1 MRWIIIIEEKL
12 KVKEV
17 ANILNLSRSTI
28 YNRLSNGKI
37 DGYKENNEWVIIISE
52 NKNQDIYEEF
62 LEKKVENKWKTLNNG
77 FFDRK
82 AIDKSL
88 KETKSRFNN
97 IGLLSQAAQNS
108 YDQAQK
114 TIEWMESMG
123 TMDSHYNFMSEAEKF
138 VQQHGFSITNDIL
151 LRSYK
156 KFETPTFDLVKDIGY
171 FDRYMGRGFEI
182 PNIVN
187 FNLLE
192 SLLDTTID
200 GFKKMQNNY
209 RISKKYFE
217 PSLAIKTLNLEP
229 FNNFNNME
237 MLINESIAPQINN
250 FINSINQKKW
260 DDLNQINKLLYDQ
273 IDLYIEN
280 SLDISNLVKQIDPN
294 LDYKKVEEKI
304 IENDNTKIIT
314 MRDINIIIFTFLL
327 LSFILVWATPENIN
341 NLNLSIAEAF
351 KPVWEYFKS
360 ESFKMSFDFSPK
372 ILISPRHNNSIE
384 LYRSVIKNNV
394 ILRVRPNVIAD
405 KIIELEYNEYV
416 KIVNDKENWIFVKVL
431 NKDKEYLGWLREE
444 EVSTIDRIDFD

>member
-1 MRWIIIIEEKL
+1 
-12 KVKEV
+12 
-17 ANILNLSRSTI
+17 
-28 YNRLSNGKI
+28 
-37 DGYKENNEWVIIISE
+37 
-52 NKNQDIYEEF
+52 
-62 LEKKVENKWKTLNNG
+62 
-77 FFDRK
+77 
-82 AIDKSL
+82 
-88 KETKSRFNN
+88 
-97 IGLLSQAAQNS
+97 
-108 YDQAQK
+108 
-114 TIEWMESMG
+114 MG

-138 VQQHGFSITNDIL
+138 VQQHDFSITNDIL

-171 FDRYMGRGFEI
+171 LDRYMGRGFEI

-217 PSLAIKTLNLEP
+217 PSLAINSLNLEP
-229 FNNFNNME
+229 FNNFNNIE

-280 SLDISNLVKQIDPN
+280 SIDISNLVKQIDPN
-294 LDYKKVEEKI
+294 VDYKKVEEKI
-304 IENDNTKIIT
+304 IENDDTKIIT
-314 MRDINIIIFTFLL
+314 MQDINIIIFTFLL

-341 NLNLSIAEAF
+341 NLNLSIAEVF
-351 KPVWEYFKS
+351 KPIWEYFKS
-360 ESFKMSFDFSPK
+360 ESFEMSLEFSPK
-372 ILISPRHNNSIE
+372 IFIPPRPNDSIG
-384 LYRSVIKNNV
+384 LYRIVIKDNV
-394 ILRVRPNVIAD
+394 ILRVSPNVIAD
-405 KIIELEYNEYV
+405 KILELEYNEYV

-431 NKDKEYLGWLREE
+431 NKDKEYLGWVRKE